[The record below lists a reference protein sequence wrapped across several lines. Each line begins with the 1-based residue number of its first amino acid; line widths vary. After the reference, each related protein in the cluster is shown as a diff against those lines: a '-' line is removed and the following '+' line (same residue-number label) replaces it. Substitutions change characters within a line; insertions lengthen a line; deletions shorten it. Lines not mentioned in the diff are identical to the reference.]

1 MQLRHSPKPKPLS
14 IWIPQGAEDAAAHV
28 LHPSLSSP
36 LSAFFPWGFGVTSF
50 ISEATLWLL
59 PVTSSAS
66 GVCAGGRAQLCIS
79 RAFSGGSLA
88 MGMNSPR
95 SRRRPPHRVQRPFC
109 SPREAKTT
117 HSQINREQTTQT
129 LPRRGGRGG
138 THIPD
143 AGHLAPGTTRGHS
156 VLQQGARGC
165 KINLGFDCP
174 MLCCNSDV
182 AKGNGNQCGLP
193 PNSGAPLSRVNISIK
208 APGSRVSA
216 VMERAPLFIL

>member
-1 MQLRHSPKPKPLS
+1 MLRLTSSIPACPPLS
-14 IWIPQGAEDAAAHV
+14 LP
-28 LHPSLSSP
+28 SSP
-36 LSAFFPWGFGVTSF
+36 GDLGSPALFLKQPRGWAPAQLSR
-50 ISEATLWLL
+50 
-59 PVTSSAS
+59 PVTSSAG

-88 MGMNSPR
+88 TGMNSPR

-109 SPREAKTT
+109 SRREAKTT
-117 HSQINREQTTQT
+117 RSQINREQTTQT

-138 THIPD
+138 THLPA
-143 AGHLAPGTTRGHS
+143 AGHLAPGATRGHS
-156 VLQQGARGC
+156 VLQRGARSC

-182 AKGNGNQCGLP
+182 AKGNRNQCGLP
-193 PNSGAPLSRVNISIK
+193 PNSGAPLGRVNISIK
-208 APGSRVSA
+208 APGSGVSA